1 VDEKIK
7 SVIEK
12 KINDSLLDSDTIST
26 LSNSFENL
34 SKSKRDFC
42 YGIIIGRL
50 YNSFHYQTRR
60 ILQRSPTDEEFSEF
74 LKMIQQYE
82 DDFQKLNF

>member
-1 VDEKIK
+1 MNEKIK
-7 SVIEK
+7 SIIEK
-12 KINDSLLDSDTIST
+12 KISETVENLDEISKLSDSV
-26 LSNSFENL
+26 ENL
-34 SKSKRDFC
+34 SQSKRDFC

-50 YNSFHYQTRR
+50 YNSFYYQTRR

>member
-1 VDEKIK
+1 MDEKIK
-7 SVIEK
+7 LIIEK
-12 KINDSLLDSDTIST
+12 KISETVENLDEISK
-26 LSNSFENL
+26 LSNSVENL
-34 SKSKRDFC
+34 SQSKRDFC

-50 YNSFHYQTRR
+50 YNSFYYQTRR